1 MEIQL
6 ETALLSRIDFTSKEL
21 STIKDRFQ
29 YFRLKKR
36 EVLSLRKN
44 KREYIYFIEKGL
56 IRYFQDAD
64 GEEVTG
70 QFFFE
75 GGWYTDFDSYLTG
88 YPSKQTVQAIEDSS
102 LMFISKKD
110 VDELYNE
117 MPKFERF
124 GRLLGEQ
131 THLGIR
137 KKIDQLTLFSAE
149 ERYLDLLRN
158 RPKVIKRVPQ
168 HYIAS
173 YLGIK
178 PQSLSRIRKRISK

>member
-1 MEIQL
+1 MEIKI
-6 ETALLSRIDFTSKEL
+6 ETVMLNYIDFTEEEL
-21 STIKDRFQ
+21 SIVKDYFEYIK
-29 YFRLKKR
+29 LKKR
-36 EVLSLRKN
+36 EILSLSKN
-44 KREYIYFIEKGL
+44 KGEYIYFIEKGL
-56 IRYFQDAD
+56 IRYFQDVD

-75 GGWYTDFDSYLTG
+75 GGWYTDLDSYLTG
-88 YPSKQTVQAIEDSS
+88 QPSKQTVQAIEDST
-102 LMFISKKD
+102 LMYISKKN
-110 VDELYNE
+110 VDNLYNKF
-117 MPKFERF
+117 PKFERF

-131 THLGIR
+131 RHLGIR
-137 KKIDQLTLFSAE
+137 KKTDQLTLLNAE
-149 ERYLDLLRN
+149 ERYLELLKS